1 MCSICKALVL
11 FGYGE
16 VMKLE
21 ISKQN
26 VDVIREHE
34 TISGPWSSLLLL
46 QSNFMDQG
54 AFDRILVIKK
64 RQVLSA
70 PALHGGWEDGCQTL
84 KKKDLFPLRCLQCL
98 GLGWS
103 WCSVLFGL
111 QYWWGGCYS
120 IVFHLVFCLEPYHS
134 PKCYCCT
141 CITTFWPYQ
150 VKILC

>member
-11 FGYGE
+11 FGSGE
-16 VMKLE
+16 VMKL

-26 VDVIREHE
+26 VDVIRGHE
-34 TISGPWSSLLLL
+34 TISGPWSLLLLL

-84 KKKDLFPLRCLQCL
+84 KKKD
-98 GLGWS
+98 
-103 WCSVLFGL
+103 
-111 QYWWGGCYS
+111 
-120 IVFHLVFCLEPYHS
+120 
-134 PKCYCCT
+134 
-141 CITTFWPYQ
+141 
-150 VKILC
+150 